1 MAYASVAPTE
11 GEYHSY
17 NTAPQEQHELLRP
30 KTLSRNDFLSEVR
43 NFRNLLSALDNDIG
57 TISQLHSRALSSDA
71 DTGYAA
77 HQLDEFSASIQAKI
91 AQARSE
97 IHRLAEDARKTEDRA
112 LFATKKDQVDALS
125 RGLKERLEGYYKAE
139 QGYKNATREQIARQY
154 RIVNPDAGEAE
165 IQHAVDGGEPVFQSA
180 LRSDRTNQASA
191 VLGSVRARH
200 AELQKVERAIQELA
214 MLFQD
219 LDQLVVMQDPI
230 VMRVEEQTH
239 MVTEDL
245 EKGNVEMG
253 GAVKSAR
260 NYRKYKWWCLLVVIL
275 IILVIVLAV
284 GFAINWGQPRV

>member
-1 MAYASVAPTE
+1 M
-11 GEYHSY
+11 
-17 NTAPQEQHELLRP
+17 
-30 KTLSRNDFLSEVR
+30 
-43 NFRNLLSALDNDIG
+43 
-57 TISQLHSRALSSDA
+57 
-71 DTGYAA
+71 
-77 HQLDEFSASIQAKI
+77 
-91 AQARSE
+91 
-97 IHRLAEDARKTEDRA
+97 
-112 LFATKKDQVDALS
+112 
-125 RGLKERLEGYYKAE
+125 
-139 QGYKNATREQIARQY
+139 
-154 RIVNPDAGEAE
+154 
-165 IQHAVDGGEPVFQSA
+165 
-180 LRSDRTNQASA
+180 RSDRTNQASA